1 MLTRRMHADSGT
13 HADSAHLSRMGTMLA
28 HVGPVI
34 GDAGNLIATLGAPV
48 LTVCGLLQ
56 ACHTLLAVASEMNRM
71 LSLDDDA
78 AASSQQV
85 AASDVC
91 SDSQVACFVTLV
103 RQRCEL
109 TGRQDTSKH
118 HPIYARSYLP
128 ALYTSLYMFGPGATA
143 L

>member
-1 MLTRRMHADSGT
+1 MLTRRA
-13 HADSAHLSRMGTMLA
+13 HADSAHLSPMGTRQA
-28 HVGPVI
+28 HVDPVI
-34 GDAGNLIATLGAPV
+34 GGTGNLTATLSAPV
-48 LTVCGLLQ
+48 LTGCNLLQ

-71 LSLDDDA
+71 LSLDDDS

-85 AASDVC
+85 AASDAC
-91 SDSQVACFVTLV
+91 SDSQVAFFVALV

-118 HPIYARSYLP
+118 HPIYAHSHLP
-128 ALYTSLYMFGPGATA
+128 ALYASLYMCTCVSG